1 MHTNEIVQARTNP
14 AAKAEAEGVLAAMGL
29 TVSDAFQM
37 MIFALPP
44 KRQGLSSR
52 WFPVTH
58 PPEEPGAFV
67 CEPPEAARRG
77 ASAAP
82 RFLGHQPVADQPHS
96 LS

>member
-1 MHTNEIVQARTNP
+1 MHTNEIVQARTNL
-14 AAKAEAEGVLAAMGL
+14 AAKAEAERVLAAMGL

-82 RFLGHQPVADQPHS
+82 RFLEAD
-96 LS
+96 